1 MNRKLRKM
9 LKSAYGSQ
17 QPENKNVFLQ
27 QIKSDRAWR
36 RIHPISSFFGLHPFA
51 RTAFAAAAVVT
62 VGTGVIAYAFS
73 SDRAPKPPDDPLP
86 VVAETTDISQSG
98 GTSTTPRGTTTRSDD
113 RDTTTEKTQSTTTAA
128 NTSQTSARST
138 RSTSSTSGTSRK
150 TTRTTTAVTTSASTT
165 ASTSV
170 YYTDLWG
177 HPSNIDELRGRY
189 IKDNYDQDFL
199 LYGYPDYNIF
209 KDFLRIWAENKD
221 AVIDIDESIETMVL
235 SEYHVT
241 PDDEEYPALEQKFL
255 SEQFVH
261 LLLDWVSP
269 PIVEGVTTNI
279 EYIAVD
285 GKPWTICEVTLS
297 EVYNFDV
304 DVMNKK
310 VLQQK
315 GQTIKIAE
323 PGGYMSVRDYI
334 RLNPDD
340 MQFADWS
347 DEHIDS
353 TVIYEAGSNQKKPE
367 IGDRFV
373 YMLGEMPDDFPVK
386 NCYYRL
392 AWCDIFQF
400 RRSGDNYVSCNS
412 HYPDVVV
419 RQEELDSFKDDLDYF
434 YDPDSDR
441 CIVLRNHAFLLYGAF
456 SCYTVSPDGTL
467 TMIDYVGTDDGYY
480 PFHRDSTTESRD
492 ELGRPVV
499 NGCHAKLTWTDSGVI
514 LEYCDTSDTKTL
526 EYNIPK

>member
-138 RSTSSTSGTSRK
+138 QATRSTSRTSRK

-177 HPSNIDELRGRY
+177 HPSNIDELREM
-189 IKDNYDQDFL
+189 KDENNDLL
-199 LYGYPDYNIF
+199 LYGYPDYNVF
-209 KDFLRIWAENKD
+209 KDILRLRAEGSN
-221 AVIDIDESIETMVL
+221 IDVDERIKTMVL
-235 SEYHVT
+235 SEYPDIT
-241 PDDEEYPALEQKFL
+241 PEEYPAVEQKIL
-255 SEQFVH
+255 SEEFVH
-261 LLLDWVSP
+261 LFLDFLSP

-285 GKPWTICEVTLS
+285 GKPWTICEVMLS
-297 EVYNFDV
+297 EVYSFNV
-304 DVMNKK
+304 DASEKK
-310 VLQQK
+310 ILQQK

-334 RLNPDD
+334 RLNSDD
-340 MQFADWS
+340 MQFAGWS
-347 DEHIDS
+347 DERIDS

-373 YMLGEMPDDFPVK
+373 YMLGGKLADFPVK
-386 NCYYRL
+386 DCFQRL
-392 AWCDIFQF
+392 AWFDIFQF
-400 RRSGDNYVSCNS
+400 KRSGDNYVSCNS

-419 RQEELDSFKDDLDYF
+419 KQEELDKLKDNLQYF

-441 CIVLRNHAFLLYGAF
+441 CIAFMDHSFLFYGAF
-456 SCYTVSPDGTL
+456 SCYAVAPDGTL
-467 TMIDYVGTDDGYY
+467 TLLDYVQTDDGYY
-480 PFHRDSTTESRD
+480 PFYHDTRDINTESRD

-499 NGCHAKLTWTDSGVI
+499 NGYYATLTWTDSGVI

>member
-113 RDTTTEKTQSTTTAA
+113 RNTTTEKNQSTTTAA
-128 NTSQTSARST
+128 STPQTSTRSTKST
-138 RSTSSTSGTSRK
+138 RSTSRTSQK

-177 HPSNIDELRGRY
+177 HPSSIDELRELY
-189 IKDNYDQDFL
+189 IKDNKDL
-199 LYGYPDYNIF
+199 LLCGYPDYNIF
-209 KDFLRIWAENKD
+209 KDILRLRAEGRN
-221 AVIDIDESIETMVL
+221 IDVDERIKTMVL
-235 SEYHVT
+235 SEYPDLT
-241 PDDEEYPALEQKFL
+241 PEEYPAAEQKIL
-255 SEQFVH
+255 SEEFVH
-261 LLLDWVSP
+261 LFLDFLSP

-304 DVMNKK
+304 DTLNKK
-310 VLQQK
+310 ILQQK

-334 RLNPDD
+334 RFNPDD
-340 MQFADWS
+340 MQFANWN
-347 DEHIDS
+347 DERIDS

-373 YMLGEMPDDFPVK
+373 YMLDGKHDDFPVK
-386 NCYYRL
+386 DCYHRL

-400 RRSGDNYVSCNS
+400 RSSGDNYVSCNS

-419 RQEELDSFKDDLDYF
+419 RQEELDRLKDNLDYF

-441 CIVLRNHAFLLYGAF
+441 CIAFMDHSFLFYGAF
-456 SCYTVSPDGTL
+456 SCYTVAPDGTL
-467 TMIDYVGTDDGYY
+467 TMLDYVMTDDGYY
-480 PFHRDSTTESRD
+480 PFYRDTRDINTLDRD
-492 ELGRPVV
+492 ELGRPIV
-499 NGCHAKLTWTDSGVI
+499 NGYDATLTWTDSGVI
-514 LEYCDTSDTKTL
+514 LEYCDGQNTERL

>member
-98 GTSTTPRGTTTRSDD
+98 GTSTTPHGTTTRSDD
-113 RDTTTEKTQSTTTAA
+113 RDTTTAKTQSTTTAS
-128 NTSQTSARST
+128 NTSQTSERST
-138 RSTSSTSGTSRK
+138 KSTSKTSRK

-170 YYTDLWG
+170 CYTDLWG
-177 HPSNIDELRGRY
+177 HPSNIDELRELY
-189 IKDNYDQDFL
+189 IKDNKDLL
-199 LYGYPDYNIF
+199 LYGYPYYNIF
-209 KDFLRIWAENKD
+209 KDILRIWAENKD
-221 AVIDIDESIETMVL
+221 ADIDIDERIEAMVL
-235 SEYHVT
+235 SEYHDIT
-241 PDDEEYPALEQKFL
+241 PDDEEYPAVVQKFL

-261 LLLDWVSP
+261 FMLVWASP
-269 PIVEGVTTNI
+269 PVVEGVTTNI

-304 DVMNKK
+304 DTLNKK
-310 VLQQK
+310 ILQQK

-340 MQFADWS
+340 KQFAGWS
-347 DEHIDS
+347 DDRIDS

-373 YMLGEMPDDFPVK
+373 YMLDGKPDDFPVK
-386 NCYYRL
+386 DCYRRL

-419 RQEELDSFKDDLDYF
+419 KQEELDSFKDDLDYL

-441 CIVLRNHAFLLYGAF
+441 CIMFRNHAFLMYGAF
-456 SCYTVSPDGTL
+456 SCYTVAPDGTL
-467 TMIDYVGTDDGYY
+467 TMLDYVSTDDGYY
-480 PFHRDSTTESRD
+480 PFYRDSTSESRD

-499 NGCHAKLTWTDSGVI
+499 NGNHAKLTWTDSGVI
-514 LEYCDTSDTKTL
+514 LEYCDTSYTKTL

>member
-9 LKSAYGSQ
+9 LKSTYGSQ

-51 RTAFAAAAVVT
+51 RTAFAAAAAVT

-73 SDRAPKPPDDPLP
+73 SDRAPKPPDVPLP

-113 RDTTTEKTQSTTTAA
+113 RDTTTEKTQSKTTVAS
-128 NTSQTSARST
+128 TSQTSARST
-138 RSTSSTSGTSRK
+138 KSTRSTSKTSRK

-177 HPSNIDELRGRY
+177 HPSNIDELRGLY
-189 IKDNYDQDFL
+189 IKDDQDFL

-209 KDFLRIWAENKD
+209 KDILRIWAENKD
-221 AVIDIDESIETMVL
+221 ADIDIDEFIETQVL
-235 SEYHVT
+235 SKYHDIT
-241 PDDEEYPALEQKFL
+241 PDDAEYPAAEQKFL
-255 SEQFVH
+255 SEEFVG
-261 LLLDWVSP
+261 LLLSWGLP

-304 DVMNKK
+304 DIMNKK
-310 VLQQK
+310 ILQQK
-315 GQTIKIAE
+315 GQTIKIAK

-340 MQFADWS
+340 KQFADWS
-347 DEHIDS
+347 DERIDS
-353 TVIYEAGSNQKKPE
+353 TVIYEAGSNQNKPE

-373 YMLGEMPDDFPVK
+373 YTLGDVIDDFPVK
-386 NCYYRL
+386 DCYQRT

-400 RRSGDNYVSCNS
+400 RKSGEDYVSCNS
-412 HYPDVVV
+412 HYPDVILK
-419 RQEELDSFKDDLDYF
+419 QEDLDSFKDDLDYF

-441 CIVLRNHAFLLYGAF
+441 CIAFIDHSFLLYGAF

-467 TMIDYVGTDDGYY
+467 TMIDYVLTDDGYY
-480 PFHRDSTTESRD
+480 PFYRDSTTESRD
-492 ELGRPVV
+492 EHGRPVV
-499 NGCHAKLTWTDSGVI
+499 NGYQAKLTWTDSGVI
-514 LEYCDTSDTKTL
+514 LEYCDGPNTETL

>member
-1 MNRKLRKM
+1 MNRKLREM

-51 RTAFAAAAVVT
+51 RTVFAAAAVVT

-113 RDTTTEKTQSTTTAA
+113 RDTTTEKTQSATTAS
-128 NTSQTSARST
+128 NTSQTSEKST
-138 RSTSSTSGTSRK
+138 KSTSRTSRK
-150 TTRTTTAVTTSASTT
+150 TTHTTTAVTTSASTT

-177 HPSNIDELRGRY
+177 HPSNIDELRGLY
-189 IKDNYDQDFL
+189 IKKNQDFL

-209 KDFLRIWAENKD
+209 KDIPRIWAENKD
-221 AVIDIDESIETMVL
+221 ANIDIDERIEAMVL
-235 SEYHVT
+235 SEYPDVT
-241 PDDEEYPALEQKFL
+241 PEEYPAVEQKFL
-255 SEQFVH
+255 SEEFVH
-261 LLLDWVSP
+261 FMLVWVSP

-304 DVMNKK
+304 DVSEKK
-310 VLQQK
+310 IFQQK

-340 MQFADWS
+340 KQFADWS
-347 DEHIDS
+347 DERIDS

-373 YMLGEMPDDFPVK
+373 YMLNEMPDDFPVK
-386 NCYYRL
+386 NCYHRT

-400 RRSGDNYVSCNS
+400 RRSGDNYVSCNN

-419 RQEELDSFKDDLDYF
+419 RQEELDSFKDELDYF

-441 CIVLRNHAFLLYGAF
+441 CIVFRDHAFLFYGAF
-456 SCYTVSPDGTL
+456 SCYTVAPDGTMSML
-467 TMIDYVGTDDGYY
+467 DYVMTDDGYY
-480 PFHRDSTTESRD
+480 PFYRDSTSESRD
-492 ELGRPVV
+492 ELGRPIV
-499 NGCHAKLTWTDSGVI
+499 NGYYATLTWTDSGVI